1 MKARVSVDHIP
12 AVYRDA
18 CKRVVMDEW
27 SRVRKA
33 VTERM
38 IYAAL
43 LALND
48 IHGFEQTEAERF
60 TAAFAEIIDGHA
72 DEAYG
77 GKDSADITRMNEAM
91 RLELESRGIVIKFK

>member
-27 SRVRKA
+27 ARIRPA
-33 VTERM
+33 ITERM

-48 IHGFEQTEAERF
+48 IYGFGQTRATRF
-60 TAAFAEIIDGHA
+60 TSAFAEIVDGHA
-72 DEAYG
+72 DEAYD
-77 GKDSADITRMNEAM
+77 GKDSADIERMNTAM
-91 RLELESRGIVIKFK
+91 REELKSRGIEIKFE